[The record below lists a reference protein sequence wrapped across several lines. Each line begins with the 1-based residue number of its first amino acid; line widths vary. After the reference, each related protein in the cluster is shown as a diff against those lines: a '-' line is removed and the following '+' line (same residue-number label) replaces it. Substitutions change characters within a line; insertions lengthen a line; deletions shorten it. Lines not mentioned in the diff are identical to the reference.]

1 MNRVARSMLLAVN
14 PTFMTLCTE
23 FVHQAQLGNMGSIV
37 SVQCA
42 PLFFDHIITVF
53 AHHLLDLPPGDHFAF
68 PSMKPKLKPLL
79 IWGRRDY
86 NASQRHKSKWTEIR
100 LEVMQRCERKR
111 PWREDWPYLHWVK
124 FLMLK
129 PQSRRTVILRLVLYP
144 HPLADLSV
152 SGRNNRNPSP
162 SHVQASVSKTSRM
175 WKKEKMKES
184 RGELLA
190 SLPDITYCVCVW
202 ERGRESTYMSVY
214 VCDRYSAC
222 YTACSGGQLGQRLW
236 VVTSYPLA
244 GKG

>member
-79 IWGRRDY
+79 IWGTRDY

-111 PWREDWPYLHWVK
+111 P
-124 FLMLK
+124 
-129 PQSRRTVILRLVLYP
+129 
-144 HPLADLSV
+144 
-152 SGRNNRNPSP
+152 
-162 SHVQASVSKTSRM
+162 
-175 WKKEKMKES
+175 
-184 RGELLA
+184 
-190 SLPDITYCVCVW
+190 
-202 ERGRESTYMSVY
+202 
-214 VCDRYSAC
+214 
-222 YTACSGGQLGQRLW
+222 
-236 VVTSYPLA
+236 
-244 GKG
+244 